1 MARARASNAAGAV
14 VLTLLVAASPVHGDE
29 FQLRFDEAERLRA
42 KAAAAGAEWR
52 DTGALLDEARAAAG
66 RGETGKALALVEQAR
81 FQAAAAISQA
91 EREAEAWKKRVVRS
105 RDE

>member
-14 VLTLLVAASPVHGDE
+14 VLTLLVAASPAHGDE
-29 FQLRFDEAERLRA
+29 FQLLFDEAERLRA
-42 KAAAAGAEWR
+42 EAAAAGAEWR
-52 DTGALLDEARAAAG
+52 DTGALLDEARAAAA
-66 RGETGKALALVEQAR
+66 RGEADKALALVEQAR